1 MQESF
6 GEIQEKIFSLVAEET
21 SKELPLNITLTS
33 ALEDATL
40 KDIQSLKEQ
49 NLIIWDFSMKAQP
62 CMTPVSNPEH
72 MIKCVAYYGDAVNGY
87 YCAGYALGSI
97 SVDNTTI
104 EINFIEKRKDAST
117 DLCSKFLP
125 IIVDAFT
132 TYGLYLNS
140 EGVTEISKFALV
152 GPVPGVKKYY
162 QEQGFELVPDY
173 SYGMEAMIK
182 YMDK

>member
-1 MQESF
+1 MEESF
-6 GEIQEKIFSLVAEET
+6 GEIQEKIFSLVAEEI
-21 SKELPLNITLTS
+21 SKKLPLNITLTS
-33 ALEDATL
+33 ALEDITL
-40 KDIQSLKEQ
+40 KDIQSLKEK

-62 CMTPVSNPEH
+62 SMTPVDNPDH

-97 SVDNTTI
+97 STDNTTI
-104 EINFIEKRKDAST
+104 EVNFIEKRKDAST

-125 IIVDAFT
+125 IIFDAFT

-140 EGVTEISKFALV
+140 EGITQISKFALV
-152 GPVPGVKKYY
+152 GPIPGVKKYY
-162 QEQGFELVPDY
+162 MDLGFKLEADY